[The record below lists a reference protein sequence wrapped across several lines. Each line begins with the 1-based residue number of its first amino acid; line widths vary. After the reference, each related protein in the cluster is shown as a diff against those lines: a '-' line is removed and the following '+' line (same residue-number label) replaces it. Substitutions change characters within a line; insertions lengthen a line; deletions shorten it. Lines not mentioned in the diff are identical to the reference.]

1 MRRIYLDNAT
11 TTRPDPRVRSAMAPY
26 LGRAFGSPSAPH
38 ARGRAAREAI
48 ETARA
53 SVARLVDAPPE
64 EILFTSSATEANNL
78 ALKGLALASP
88 PGRLLAA
95 ATEHISV
102 LHPLLRLARG
112 GHELVLL
119 PVDPFGRIDLDRL
132 RKELAQGAV
141 LLTMAHA
148 SAEIGTLQPLAE
160 AAVLA
165 RAAGVPF
172 HCDAAASAGLRIPG
186 FTLGD
191 PDMLTLTPHLFHGP
205 QGVAALRLRAGT
217 RLLPLVEGGGQ
228 EGGLRAGTEPLAAIV
243 GFGVAADLAM
253 SEGARRAATAAE
265 RAREL
270 RERLETTL
278 PGLRLTGHPAERL
291 PGHLSLCVA
300 EVDAEAVLRALDD
313 AGIEATSGSACATI
327 VGKPSHV
334 LEAVGVGAR
343 LARGALT
350 FMFGPG
356 NRDGDAARTALV
368 LGQAV
373 QRLRALSPLVPLD

>member
-11 TTRPDPRVRSAMAPY
+11 TTRPDPRVRSAMLPY
-26 LGRAFGSPSAPH
+26 LGLGFGSPSALH

-48 ETARA
+48 EAARA
-53 SVARLVDAPPE
+53 SVARLVQAPPE

-78 ALKGLALASP
+78 ALKGLALASR

-102 LHPLLRLARG
+102 LHPLQRLARG
-112 GHELVLL
+112 GYELVLL

-132 RKELAQGAV
+132 RKELARGAV
-141 LLTMAHA
+141 LLTVAHA

-160 AAVLA
+160 VAHLA
-165 RAAGVPF
+165 RTAGIPF
-172 HCDAAASAGLRIPG
+172 HCDAAASAGFRVAG
-186 FTLGD
+186 RALGD
-191 PDMLTLTPHLFHGP
+191 PDLLTLTPHLFHGP

-217 RLLPLVEGGGQ
+217 RLQPLVEGGAQ

-243 GFGVAADLAM
+243 GFGVAADLAR
-253 SEGARRAATAAE
+253 SEGARRGAGATE
-265 RAREL
+265 RARDLL
-270 RERLETTL
+270 RRLETTL
-278 PGLRLTGHPAERL
+278 PGLRLTGHPVDRL

-300 EVDAEAVLRALDD
+300 DVDAEALLRALDD
-313 AGIEATSGSACATI
+313 EGIEAASGSACSSI
-327 VGKPSHV
+327 VGKTSHV
-334 LEAVGVGAR
+334 LEAVGVDAQ

-356 NRDGDAARTALV
+356 NRDGDAARTALA
-368 LGQAV
+368 LARAA
-373 QRLRALSPLVPLD
+373 QRLRALSPLVPRA

>member
-11 TTRPDPRVRSAMAPY
+11 TTRPDPRVRSAMLPY
-26 LGRAFGSPSAPH
+26 LGRDFGSPSASH
-38 ARGRAAREAI
+38 SRGRTARKAI
-48 ETARA
+48 EAARA
-53 SVARLVDAPPE
+53 SVARLIDAPSE

-78 ALKGLALASP
+78 ALKGLTLASP

-102 LHPLLRLARG
+102 LHPLQRLARS

-119 PVDPFGRIDLDRL
+119 PVDGSGRIDLDRL
-132 RKELAQGAV
+132 RKEFARGAA

-160 AAVLA
+160 VARLA
-165 RAAGVPF
+165 HAAGVPF
-172 HCDAAASAGLRIPG
+172 HCDATASAGLGRPIG
-186 FTLGD
+186 GVD
-191 PDMLTLTPHLFHGP
+191 GPDLLTLTPHLFHGP
-205 QGVAALRLRAGT
+205 QGVAALRVRAGM
-217 RLLPLVEGGGQ
+217 RLLPLIEGGGQ
-228 EGGLRAGTEPLAAIV
+228 EGGLRAGTEPLASVV

-253 SEGARRAATAAE
+253 REGASRAATAAE

-270 RERLETTL
+270 RDRIEAAL
-278 PGLRLTGHPAERL
+278 PGLRLTGDPVDRL

-300 EVDAEAVLRALDD
+300 DVDAEAMLRALDD
-313 AGIEATSGSACATI
+313 AGIEAASGSACATI

-334 LEAVGVGAR
+334 LEALGIEAR

-356 NRDGDAARTALV
+356 NRDDDASRTALV
-368 LGQAV
+368 LGRAV
-373 QRLRALSPLVPLD
+373 KRLRTLSPFVSPA